1 MLISINHHH
10 KVFDAPESLFW
21 IGKCDWGCVWGVGVD
36 GGCWDAGWLAKG
48 SCIHDITV
56 CGCFVGNI
64 NLGGQSVR
72 VALRT

>member
-1 MLISINHHH
+1 MSINHHH
-10 KVFDAPESLFW
+10 ESLDVPESFFLDREM
-21 IGKCDWGCVWGVGVD
+21 GRGV
-36 GGCWDAGWLAKG
+36 AGWLAMD
-48 SCIHDITV
+48 SCICDITV